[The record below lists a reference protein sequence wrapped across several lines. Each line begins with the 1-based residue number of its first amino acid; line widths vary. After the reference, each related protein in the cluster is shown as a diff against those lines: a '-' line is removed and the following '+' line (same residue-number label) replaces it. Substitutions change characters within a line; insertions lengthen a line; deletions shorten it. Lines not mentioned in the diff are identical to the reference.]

1 MRRIGLRRQDGFIRE
16 ILWVCL
22 VLAVIAVVVLDAI
35 ALIAANRSVD
45 DDAARAARE
54 ARTEYVD
61 SLDARAAQAAASA
74 YLVKSG
80 VEMTGFSSST
90 GSEGAVVFTVTAQA
104 HADTYVFRYVGRIPG
119 LGDWVERV
127 SNPSAT
133 RSSG

>member
-1 MRRIGLRRQDGFIRE
+1 MRGSRLQRQDGFIRE

-22 VLAVIAVVVLDAI
+22 VLAILAVVVLDAI

-61 SLDARAAQAAASA
+61 SLDERAAHAAADA
-74 YLVKSG
+74 YLVRSG
-80 VEMTGFSSST
+80 VEMTGFSTST
-90 GSEGAVVFTVTAQA
+90 GSEGTMVFTVTAQA
-104 HADTYVFRYVGRIPG
+104 HADTYVFRFLGRIPG